1 MRVASLDL
9 EDFRGYARARFE
21 LSSGVTAFVGPNG
34 AGKTNLLEAVHLVA
48 RGESTRANDDGEM
61 IRWGAPLARVIVEAA
76 SGEETRRLEVTLFAP
91 VADIRRRPR
100 RYAADG
106 APRRADD
113 ILGAFT
119 VVAFFPQ
126 DTDLLASAPS
136 ARRRYLDAMLAQDD
150 REHRCCVSGATRK
163 KWSRRASSRSGTPS

>member
-1 MRVASLDL
+1 MRVAAIGLENFRSYEDRTLDL
-9 EDFRGYARARFE
+9 AP
-21 LSSGVTAFVGPNG
+21 GVTAFVGPNG

-106 APRRADD
+106 P
-113 ILGAFT
+113 
-119 VVAFFPQ
+119 P
-126 DTDLLASAPS
+126 
-136 ARRRYLDAMLAQDD
+136 
-150 REHRCCVSGATRK
+150 
-163 KWSRRASSRSGTPS
+163 